1 MPKWGEPGGPAPR
14 PRPGGF
20 GDDTETAELRAG
32 DDGQL
37 LEVMVNRWG
46 NPGGGPFRRCPFG
59 VSVQAEAAFDG
70 ITIPARFTAGW
81 WHGTSRQAGRRGV
94 LPRRITHA
102 QFG

>member
-59 VSVQAEAAFDG
+59 VSVQAEAAFGG

-81 WHGTSRQAGRRGV
+81 WHGTSRQAEGEFFRA
-94 LPRRITHA
+94 RITHA

>member
-1 MPKWGEPGGPAPR
+1 MAAAWR
-14 PRPGGF
+14 F

-59 VSVQAEAAFDG
+59 VSVQAEATFGG
-70 ITIPARFTAGW
+70 ITIPALFTAGW
-81 WHGTSRQAGRRGV
+81 WHGTSRQAEGEFFRA
-94 LPRRITHA
+94 RITHA

>member
-1 MPKWGEPGGPAPR
+1 VGCPSGVS
-14 PRPGGF
+14 
-20 GDDTETAELRAG
+20 RAAG
-32 DDGQL
+32 HRGRG

-59 VSVQAEAAFDG
+59 VSVQAEAAFGG

-81 WHGTSRQAGRRGV
+81 WHGTSRQAEGEFFRA
-94 LPRRITHA
+94 RITHA